1 MAHLCSFDARLP
13 LLLAL
18 TLAGGAALAQV
29 TAAAPTAAE
38 GAAQFGGS
46 VPSGA
51 AVGRSQRRVEVIR
64 TENHNSVIEE
74 VRIGG
79 ETHSISVQPKG
90 GMPGYEVL
98 PASGTRSRTA
108 FEREGAAGAN
118 PSSGP
123 RVWKLF
129 DF

>member
-1 MAHLCSFDARLP
+1 MPNLP
-13 LLLAL
+13 SPGALLAL
-18 TLAGGAALAQV
+18 LLSLALAGGTALAQ
-29 TAAAPTAAE
+29 TGQPARAAPDAVAQPAA
-38 GAAQFGGS
+38 GNA
-46 VPSGA
+46 PD
-51 AVGRSQRRVEVIR
+51 GRSRRRVEVIR
-64 TENHNSVIEE
+64 TENRNNVIEE

-90 GMPGYEVL
+90 GMPGYEIL
-98 PASGTRSRTA
+98 PASGIRSRAA
-108 FEREGAAGAN
+108 FELEGAAGAN